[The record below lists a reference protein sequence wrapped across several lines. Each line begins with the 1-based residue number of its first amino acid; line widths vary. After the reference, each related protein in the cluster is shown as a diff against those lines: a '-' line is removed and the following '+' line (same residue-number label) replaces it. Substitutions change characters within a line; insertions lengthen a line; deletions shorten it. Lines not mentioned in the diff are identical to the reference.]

1 MPHSNSDPLNFLDP
15 PVSTSF
21 YLLPTTT
28 AEIEDEISNLN
39 QSKSTGPFSI
49 PVYLL
54 KVLKTCLSAPLEI
67 IYNFSFCNGC
77 VPDQFKLANVIPI
90 HKKDSVTCMSN
101 YRPISLLSIF
111 NKILERLMTKR
122 LISFLNKHNILY
134 NKQFGFREN
143 YSTSHAT
150 LCIVDR
156 IQRAIE
162 EGQYSCGIFLDFSKA
177 FDTVNH
183 NILLEKLKHYG
194 IRGITNDWF
203 VSYLSNRS
211 QYVSIGN
218 NKSDTAS
225 ITLGV
230 PQGSVLGPLLFL
242 LYINDFKNCCNIF
255 DFHIFADDTNLFV
268 SNNSLLALES
278 LINDNLVNIS
288 NWVVANKLS
297 LNVDK
302 TNFVVF
308 HPPQKKSNYAISLF
322 IEGKVIKQE
331 KYIKY
336 LGVYIDSHLNWK
348 YQIQYI
354 SKKIKRNIGILS
366 KIRHFVT
373 LSILTQLYYTLIYP
387 FLTYAVMTWG
397 NTYST
402 TLQPLTIL
410 QKKAIRIITFSKFD
424 AHSTP
429 LFYRLEILKFIDLI
443 FTNNALFMYDF
454 HTGTLPPVF
463 NDFLDLY
470 IKCINTILD

>member
-1 MPHSNSDPLNFLDP
+1 MHW
-15 PVSTSF
+15 
-21 YLLPTTT
+21 
-28 AEIEDEISNLN
+28 AG
-39 QSKSTGPFSI
+39 QKSC
-49 PVYLL
+49 
-54 KVLKTCLSAPLEI
+54 KC
-67 IYNFSFCNGC
+67 
-77 VPDQFKLANVIPI
+77 
-90 HKKDSVTCMSN
+90 
-101 YRPISLLSIF
+101 
-111 NKILERLMTKR
+111 
-122 LISFLNKHNILY
+122 
-134 NKQFGFREN
+134 
-143 YSTSHAT
+143 
-150 LCIVDR
+150 LCINIWCIYR
-156 IQRAIE
+156 LGWIQRAIE

-288 NWVVANKLS
+288 NWLVANKLS

-387 FLTYAVMTWG
+387 FLTYAVMT
-397 NTYST
+397 
-402 TLQPLTIL
+402 L
-410 QKKAIRIITFSKFD
+410 
-424 AHSTP
+424 
-429 LFYRLEILKFIDLI
+429 
-443 FTNNALFMYDF
+443 
-454 HTGTLPPVF
+454 
-463 NDFLDLY
+463 
-470 IKCINTILD
+470 

>member
-49 PVYLL
+49 PVYLF

-90 HKKDSVTCMSN
+90 HKKDSVTCMNN
-101 YRPISLLSIF
+101 YRLISLLSIF

-122 LISFLNKHNILY
+122 LIPFLNKHNILY

-143 YSTSHAT
+143 YSTLHAT

-162 EGQYSCGIFLDFSKA
+162 EGHYSCGIFLDFSKA

-268 SNNSLLALES
+268 SSNSLLALES

-288 NWVVANKLS
+288 NWLVANKLS

-308 HPPQKKSNYAISLF
+308 HPPQKKSNYAIS
-322 IEGKVIKQE
+322 
-331 KYIKY
+331 
-336 LGVYIDSHLNWK
+336 
-348 YQIQYI
+348 
-354 SKKIKRNIGILS
+354 
-366 KIRHFVT
+366 
-373 LSILTQLYYTLIYP
+373 
-387 FLTYAVMTWG
+387 
-397 NTYST
+397 
-402 TLQPLTIL
+402 
-410 QKKAIRIITFSKFD
+410 
-424 AHSTP
+424 
-429 LFYRLEILKFIDLI
+429 KFIDLI

-463 NDFLDLY
+463 HDFFRPIHKVHQYNTRLASKKSFY
-470 IKCINTILD
+470 IPKIRTNYGKFSIRFNGAKIWNSIQDDFKLKGRNFFKRCLKESILNEYQFDT

>member
-1 MPHSNSDPLNFLDP
+1 MVVASLFRISKQQYYQIYFLENNKNIKNTWFGIKELITLKPKGLSAPSKIVSNNNTTLEDPKAIACAFNNYFANIGRKLADELPHSNDPLNFLDP

-28 AEIEDEISNLN
+28 AEIKDEISNLN

-90 HKKDSVTCMSN
+90 HKKDLVTCMNN

-111 NKILERLMTKR
+111 NKILE
-122 LISFLNKHNILY
+122 ISIIFY

-194 IRGITNDWF
+194 IRRITNDWF

-225 ITLGV
+225 TTLGV
-230 PQGSVLGPLLFL
+230 PQGSVIGPLLFL

-255 DFHIFADDTNLFV
+255 DFHIFADDTNLFF

-288 NWVVANKLS
+288 NWLVANKLS

-302 TNFVVF
+302 TNFVF
-308 HPPQKKSNYAISLF
+308 HPP
-322 IEGKVIKQE
+322 
-331 KYIKY
+331 
-336 LGVYIDSHLNWK
+336 
-348 YQIQYI
+348 
-354 SKKIKRNIGILS
+354 
-366 KIRHFVT
+366 
-373 LSILTQLYYTLIYP
+373 
-387 FLTYAVMTWG
+387 
-397 NTYST
+397 
-402 TLQPLTIL
+402 
-410 QKKAIRIITFSKFD
+410 
-424 AHSTP
+424 
-429 LFYRLEILKFIDLI
+429 
-443 FTNNALFMYDF
+443 
-454 HTGTLPPVF
+454 
-463 NDFLDLY
+463 
-470 IKCINTILD
+470 